1 MNRIKDTELK
11 QLTPAPRGVSRRE
24 FIQRSIAAGMTVAAA
39 EGLFMKSAAAA
50 TPKRGGKAIVGCPF
64 ATTSTYDPATFL
76 SSEQTVGALRSG
88 VQLPSRGWPRSEAA
102 R

>member
-1 MNRIKDTELK
+1 MKRIKDTELK
-11 QLTPAPRGVSRRE
+11 RLTHGPRGVSRRE

-39 EGLFMKSAAAA
+39 ESLFMNAAAAA

-76 SSEQTVGALRSG
+76 SRDQTVGL
-88 VQLPSRGWPRSEAA
+88 
-102 R
+102 